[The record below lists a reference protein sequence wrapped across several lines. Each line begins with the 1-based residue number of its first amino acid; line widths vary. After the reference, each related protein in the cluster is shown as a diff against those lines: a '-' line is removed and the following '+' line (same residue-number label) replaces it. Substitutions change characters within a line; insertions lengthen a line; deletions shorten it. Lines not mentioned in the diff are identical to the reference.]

1 MLNVVV
7 PSMITYK
14 DNYQLAEKSFFFVD
28 EMWVGQFVF
37 DEMTY
42 LQLTHSL
49 TNVACLGLVWLMTPW
64 HGINC

>member
-7 PSMITYK
+7 PSMITHK

-42 LQLTHSL
+42 LQLTHGL
-49 TNVACLGLVWLMTPW
+49 TNVAYLELV
-64 HGINC
+64 